1 MKELI
6 CICCPQGCHLMVDEE
21 NDYAV
26 TGNSCER
33 GAEYGRTES
42 MAPVRVLTSTV
53 ACDGGQ
59 ILRCPVKTNGAI
71 PKEKI
76 WEAESLL
83 QKVSI
88 KAPVHIGQVILA
100 DIANSGA
107 DLIATKSVEAA
118 D

>member
-6 CICCPQGCHLMVDEE
+6 CICCPQGCHLMVDQE

-53 ACDGGQ
+53 SCEGGQ

-76 WEAESLL
+76 WEAEGLL
-83 QKVSI
+83 QQISV
-88 KAPVHIGQVILA
+88 KAPVKIGQVILP
-100 DIANSGA
+100 DIAGSGA
-107 DLIATKSVEAA
+107 DLVATKSVEAA
-118 D
+118 G

>member
-71 PKEKI
+71 PKETLSPLLAKI
-76 WEAESLL
+76 KPTNSEEGIAIEIPVDIFLVSLGL
-83 QKVSI
+83 I
-88 KAPVHIGQVILA
+88 KTSCG
-100 DIANSGA
+100 
-107 DLIATKSVEAA
+107 KAA
-118 D
+118 

>member
-53 ACDGGQ
+53 SCEGGQ

-76 WEAESLL
+76 WEAENLL
-83 QKVSI
+83 QQVI
-88 KAPVHIGQVILA
+88 VKAPVTIGQVILA
-100 DIANSGA
+100 DIAGSGA
-107 DLIATKSVEAA
+107 DLIATKSVAA
-118 D
+118 EK

>member
-21 NDYAV
+21 KDYAV

-53 ACDGGQ
+53 SCEGGR

-76 WEAESLL
+76 REAESLL
-83 QKVSI
+83 QQVCV
-88 KAPVHIGQVILA
+88 KAPVQLGQVILP
-100 DIANSGA
+100 DIAGSGA

-118 D
+118 G